1 MKHRKTER
9 GAVSIFL
16 VIILVPMLTV
26 SALFVDASRMRLAKG
41 LADSA
46 ADLTVNTA
54 LTDYDKKLKDMY
66 GLFATS
72 QDTEELY
79 EKLEDYYKT
88 CITSTG
94 ISDESADDIVSQIM
108 SQLGSVEHSGS
119 VDDILNMELVDFD
132 VSKVSDASLN
142 NAALL
147 EKQIVEFMKYRS
159 PINTGLSF
167 ISSLKSFTTLAKQS
181 ELVEKRQE
189 YYEAQGDVMKDA
201 QEAWKKINDYNRS
214 GDMVNDDAYFE
225 NLKNDFA
232 GFEAAYYGLAK
243 KFIMDLYDTQ
253 NYSSFTYYAYHF
265 KNEEVEMP
273 DGQKQ
278 SVPVFYKNSAE
289 TSKLK
294 NFTELTTYSDSHK
307 ASAANIKSALKNYNT
322 AMISYQNSESAL
334 LEYDSD
340 TYGLQY
346 LVQTN
351 RKSLYT
357 SWMAK
362 AENLYNKYS
371 ALRHAAMY
379 ADEGAM
385 ETVENLFGTG
395 EQSYLQFNDAFMS
408 GFISLADTF
417 NQEVSEY
424 SSRLQ
429 GYANSADTSI
439 DATAAAIVDIYN
451 RSNGRRTVIS
461 DAKTALD
468 GAITRLNSVLEGV
481 KAGGT
486 LDQKEASWKST
497 AQSSEISDT
506 SMAKQDIAELDS
518 VSSYLNE
525 TDVQKLIERLT
536 HVRDKLSELLEQMDS
551 YKFFGTNICEISD
564 YDTFQH
570 VLENAI
576 GGDELR
582 NVPINKTQLE
592 QKVSEWTSG
601 KFTIDKPINVS
612 WTNDSNYQPNL
623 TKDQPYFYA
632 YLYTHFN
639 TGTVSTNTEEKTEDT
654 ANGTNLYDQFI
665 STAETKTKSDAGA
678 DKQNISTEN
687 ELKDIADRPSA
698 STSGGSP
705 GGDVKTGKN
714 AAKDN
719 KASLSTMFSSLG
731 EKIKNVGTDLRDKLF
746 IADYVISMFSYDTI
760 ENEARKKDGLGDDA
774 AVELKTLTNE
784 PINAENN
791 YAYGKEVEYV
801 IYGGDNKGNV
811 TKAYGSIYAIRLG
824 FNMIYAFSDSAI
836 RDTAFAIATP
846 ISAATMGVI
855 PAPLIQAAIIVGVAC
870 CESALD
876 LVDLRDG
883 ISIPL
888 FKNNKTWKTSIKGLT
903 EKVNAEIGSA
913 LKPIDGTEEDG
924 TEEDNAATFVVDNG
938 IEALNSLLDLTDEE
952 LNKKI
957 QEGFDT
963 IEGSIGSAYDTL
975 ISRHANTAIQKV
987 TTLCNNA
994 IEEHMLDT
1002 SMNMA
1007 DQVSKGLDQW
1017 LTEEKAKDGES
1028 SLSYM
1033 VKNEAVQLLKGQYI
1047 NMLLEKMEQVS
1058 TSAQSSIS
1066 ECANEIQDVINGI
1079 RNRISL
1085 TIIRGSSA
1093 VVDYKNKMISSVRQ
1107 SMNQGASNLKD
1118 TLNKQID
1125 GIFGTGSTG
1134 DRDSTGMASLL
1145 SFSYSDYLRLFLMI
1159 GLYTSESAVVLR
1171 TADAIQA
1178 NMALKE
1184 DGYKMS
1190 NASVYVKLEAT
1201 IQVKPTLLAV
1211 PLFSDVKGNPSNNQ
1225 AWYSFTESM
1234 IKGY

>member
-88 CITSTG
+88 CITSAG
-94 ISDESADDIVSQIM
+94 INDESADDIVSQIM

-189 YYEAQGDVMKDA
+189 YYEAQGDVMKNA

-232 GFEAAYYGLAK
+232 GFEATYYGLAK

-273 DGQKQ
+273 DGQTK

-294 NFTELTTYSDSHK
+294 NFTELTTYSDSNK
-307 ASAANIKSALKNYNT
+307 ASAANIKSALKNYNN
-322 AMISYQNSESAL
+322 AMISYKNSESAL

-379 ADEGAM
+379 ADEGVM
-385 ETVENLFGTG
+385 ETVENLSGTG
-395 EQSYLQFNDAFMS
+395 EKSYSQFYDAFMS
-408 GFISLADTF
+408 DFDPMVNWF
-417 NQEVSEY
+417 NQYAPEY

-451 RSNGRRTVIS
+451 KSNGRRTVIS

-486 LDQKEASWKST
+486 LDQKETSWKRT

-525 TDVQKLIERLT
+525 ADVQKLIERLT

-551 YKFFGTNICEISD
+551 YKFFGTKICEISD
-564 YDTFQH
+564 YNTFQY
-570 VLENAI
+570 VLVNAI
-576 GGDELR
+576 GSDALR

-623 TKDQPYFYA
+623 TKDRPNFYA

-665 STAETKTKSDAGA
+665 STAETETKANAGT

-698 STSGGSP
+698 TTSGGSP

-746 IADYVISMFSYDTI
+746 VADYVISMFSYDTI
-760 ENEARKKDGLGDDA
+760 ENEARVKDGLEDGA
-774 AVELKTLTNE
+774 AVELKTLTNG

-811 TKAYGSIYAIRLG
+811 AKAYGSIYAIRLG

-855 PAPLIQAAIIVGVAC
+855 PTPLIQAAIIVGVAC

-903 EKVNAEIGSA
+903 EKVKAEIGGA
-913 LKPIDGTEEDG
+913 LKDVANT
-924 TEEDNAATFVVDNG
+924 AVDSG
-938 IEALNSLLDLTDEE
+938 IEELNSLLDMTDDELTAM
-952 LNKKI
+952 I
-957 QEGFDT
+957 QSGTDT
-963 IEGSIGSAYDTL
+963 IQGSVGAAYDTL
-975 ISRHANTAIQKV
+975 VSRHANTAIQKV

-994 IEEHMLDT
+994 IEEHMLNP
-1002 SMNMA
+1002 SLNMVQ
-1007 DQVSKGLDQW
+1007 QVSTGLDQW
-1017 LTEEKAKDGES
+1017 LAEEKAKDGEGSISYIAKEAAVTIIKTDYIS
-1028 SLSYM
+1028 SL
-1033 VKNEAVQLLKGQYI
+1033 
-1047 NMLLEKMEQVS
+1047 
-1058 TSAQSSIS
+1058 IS
-1066 ECANEIQDVINGI
+1066 ELQKNYEEIHGSVAEIANSITTKIDEIRAFIIDDVTK
-1079 RNRISL
+1079 SSQK
-1085 TIIRGSSA
+1085 II
-1093 VVDYKNKMISSVRQ
+1093 DYKNKMKASIKE
-1107 SMNQGASNLKD
+1107 SMANGASSLKD

-1125 GIFGTGSTG
+1125 GIFGSGSIG

-1178 NMALKE
+1178 NMGLKE
-1184 DGYKMS
+1184 DGFKMS

>member
-1 MKHRKTER
+1 
-9 GAVSIFL
+9 
-16 VIILVPMLTV
+16 MLTI
-26 SALFVDASRMRLAKG
+26 SALFVDASKMRLAKG
-41 LADSA
+41 LADAA

-72 QDTEELY
+72 QNTEELY

-88 CITSTG
+88 CITSSGVDNGT
-94 ISDESADDIVSQIM
+94 ADDIVSQIM
-108 SQLGSVEHSGS
+108 SQLGGVESSNS

-132 VSKVSDASLN
+132 VSKVSNASLN

-214 GDMVNDDAYFE
+214 GDMVNDDAYFT
-225 NLKNDFA
+225 NLKTDFA
-232 GFEAAYYGLAK
+232 SFEAIYYNLAK

-253 NYSSFTYYAYHF
+253 NYSSFTYYAYHVGSQ
-265 KNEEVEMP
+265 EVEMP
-273 DGQKQ
+273 DGDKKT
-278 SVPVFYKNSAE
+278 VPVFYKNSSE
-289 TSKLK
+289 TSKAKL
-294 NFTELTTYSDSHK
+294 FTELTTYSESKK
-307 ASAANIKSALKNYNT
+307 ASTSNIKNALKNYNSALNT
-322 AMISYQNSESAL
+322 YKNNEAAL
-334 LEYDSD
+334 LEYDSE

-351 RKSLYT
+351 RKNLYKN
-357 SWMAK
+357 WMVS

-371 ALRHAAMY
+371 ILRHAALY
-379 ADEGAM
+379 CEDGAM
-385 ETVENLFGTG
+385 ETVENLFGSG
-395 EQSYLQFNDAFMS
+395 EKSYSQFYDAFMS
-408 GFISLADTF
+408 DYDTVVTIFNHYAPQYSSKLQEYANAADT
-417 NQEVSEY
+417 NIEP
-424 SSRLQ
+424 
-429 GYANSADTSI
+429 
-439 DATAAAIVDIYN
+439 TAITIADIYN
-451 RSNGRRTVIS
+451 KANGKRTVIS
-461 DAKTALD
+461 DAKNALD

-481 KAGGT
+481 KKGGT
-486 LDQKEASWKST
+486 LDQKEASWKNT
-497 AQSSEISDT
+497 ASSSEISDT

-525 TDVQKLIERLT
+525 DDVQTLIDRLKN
-536 HVRDKLSELLEQMDS
+536 VRDKLNELLEQIDS
-551 YKFFGTNICEISD
+551 YKFFGTKICEISD
-564 YDTFQH
+564 YNSFQH
-570 VLENAI
+570 VIVSAI
-576 GGDELR
+576 GGHNLR
-582 NVPINKTQLE
+582 SVPINRNQLE
-592 QKVSEWTSG
+592 QKVNEWTSG
-601 KFTIDKPINVS
+601 KYTVDKPVNVS

-623 TKDQPYFYA
+623 TKDQPGFYA

-639 TGTVSTNTEEKTEDT
+639 TGSVSTNTEEKTEDT
-654 ANGTNLYDQFI
+654 ENGSNLYDQFI
-665 STAETKTKSDAGA
+665 SKAESDTKETAGA
-678 DKQNISTEN
+678 DKQNISTGN
-687 ELKDIADRPSA
+687 ELKDIADKPSA

-705 GGDVKTGKN
+705 GGGVKAGKN

-719 KASLSTMFSSLG
+719 KASLSSMFSGLG

-746 IADYVISMFSYDTI
+746 VADYVISMFSYDTI
-760 ENEARKKDGLGDDA
+760 ENEARKEARLEDGA

-784 PINAENN
+784 AISSENN

-811 TKAYGSIYAIRLG
+811 AKAYGSIYAIRLG

-883 ISIPL
+883 ISLPL

-903 EKVNAEIGSA
+903 EKVKAEIGSA
-913 LKPIDGTEEDG
+913 LKD
-924 TEEDNAATFVVDNG
+924 AANTAVDTG
-938 IEALNSLLDLTDEE
+938 IEELNSLLDMTDDELTAM
-952 LNKKI
+952 I
-957 QEGFDT
+957 QSGTDT
-963 IEGSIGSAYDTL
+963 IQGSVGAAYDTL

-994 IEEHMLDT
+994 IEEHMINPTLD
-1002 SMNMA
+1002 MVQ
-1007 DQVSKGLDQW
+1007 QVSTGLDQW
-1017 LTEEKAKDGES
+1017 LTEEKNKDG
-1028 SLSYM
+1028 
-1033 VKNEAVQLLKGQYI
+1033 AG
-1047 NMLLEKMEQVS
+1047 
-1058 TSAQSSIS
+1058 SIS
-1066 ECANEIQDVINGI
+1066 YIAKEAAVNHIKNYYVSDVITLLQNSSENIQSNVAEVSNSITEGI
-1079 RNRISL
+1079 DQIRTDIIQK
-1085 TIIRGSSA
+1085 IIRQNQNIL
-1093 VVDYKNKMISSVRQ
+1093 DYKNKMISSIKE
-1107 SMNQGASNLKD
+1107 SMSKGASNLKD

-1125 GIFGTGSTG
+1125 GIFGTGSIG

-1145 SFSYSDYLRLFLMI
+1145 SFAYRDYLRLFLFI
-1159 GLYTSESAVVLR
+1159 GLYTSESAIVLR

-1178 NMALKE
+1178 NMGLK
-1184 DGYKMS
+1184 DNGFKMS
-1190 NASVYVKLEAT
+1190 NAAVYVKLEAT
-1201 IQVKPTLLAV
+1201 IQVKPTVLAV
-1211 PLFSDVKGNPSNNQ
+1211 PLFSDVKGNPANNQ
-1225 AWYSFTESM
+1225 AWYSFTTRM

>member
-1 MKHRKTER
+1 
-9 GAVSIFL
+9 
-16 VIILVPMLTV
+16 MLTI
-26 SALFVDASRMRLAKG
+26 SALFVDASKMRLAKG
-41 LADSA
+41 LADAA

-72 QDTEELY
+72 QNTEELY

-88 CITSTG
+88 CITSSGVDNGT
-94 ISDESADDIVSQIM
+94 ADDIVSQIM
-108 SQLGSVEHSGS
+108 SQLGGVESSNS

-132 VSKVSDASLN
+132 VSKVSNASLN

-214 GDMVNDDAYFE
+214 GDMVNDDAYFT
-225 NLKNDFA
+225 NLKTDFA
-232 GFEAAYYGLAK
+232 SFEAIYYNLAK

-253 NYSSFTYYAYHF
+253 NYSSFTYYAYHVGSQ
-265 KNEEVEMP
+265 EVEMP
-273 DGQKQ
+273 DGDKKT
-278 SVPVFYKNSAE
+278 VPVFYKNSSE
-289 TSKLK
+289 TSKAKL
-294 NFTELTTYSDSHK
+294 FTELTTYSESKK
-307 ASAANIKSALKNYNT
+307 ASTSNIKNALKNYNSALNT
-322 AMISYQNSESAL
+322 YKNNEAAL
-334 LEYDSD
+334 LEYDSE

-351 RKSLYT
+351 RKNLYKN
-357 SWMAK
+357 WMVS

-371 ALRHAAMY
+371 ILRHAALY
-379 ADEGAM
+379 CEDGAM
-385 ETVENLFGTG
+385 ETVENLFGSG
-395 EQSYLQFNDAFMS
+395 EKSYSQFYDAFMS
-408 GFISLADTF
+408 DYDTVVTIFNHYAPQYSSKLQEYANAADT
-417 NQEVSEY
+417 NIEP
-424 SSRLQ
+424 
-429 GYANSADTSI
+429 
-439 DATAAAIVDIYN
+439 TAITIADIYN
-451 RSNGRRTVIS
+451 KANGKRTVIS
-461 DAKTALD
+461 DAKNALD

-481 KAGGT
+481 KKGGT
-486 LDQKEASWKST
+486 LDQKEASWKNT
-497 AQSSEISDT
+497 ASSSEISDT

-525 TDVQKLIERLT
+525 ADVQKLIERLT

-551 YKFFGTNICEISD
+551 YKFFGTKICEISD
-564 YDTFQH
+564 YNTFQY
-570 VLENAI
+570 VLVNAI
-576 GGDELR
+576 GSDALR

-623 TKDQPYFYA
+623 TKDRPNFYA

-665 STAETKTKSDAGA
+665 STAETETKANAGT

-698 STSGGSP
+698 TTSGGSP

-731 EKIKNVGTDLRDKLF
+731 EKIKNVGTDLRDRLF
-746 IADYVISMFSYDTI
+746 VADYVISMFSYDTI
-760 ENEARKKDGLGDDA
+760 ENEARVKDGLEDGA
-774 AVELKTLTNE
+774 AVELKTLTNG

-811 TKAYGSIYAIRLG
+811 AKAYGSIYAIRLG

-903 EKVNAEIGSA
+903 EKVKAEIGSA
-913 LKPIDGTEEDG
+913 LKDVANT
-924 TEEDNAATFVVDNG
+924 AVDSG
-938 IEALNSLLDLTDEE
+938 IEELNSLLDMTDDELTAM
-952 LNKKI
+952 I
-957 QEGFDT
+957 QSGT
-963 IEGSIGSAYDTL
+963 NRIEGSIGSAYDTL

-994 IEEHMLDT
+994 IEEHMLNPPL
-1002 SMNMA
+1002 NMVQ
-1007 DQVSKGLDQW
+1007 QVSTGLDQW
-1017 LTEEKAKDGES
+1017 LTEEKARDGES
-1028 SLSYM
+1028 NISYIAKEAAVRLIQSSYITDIISLLQTCSE
-1033 VKNEAVQLLKGQYI
+1033 NTQ
-1047 NMLLEKMEQVS
+1047 N
-1058 TSAQSSIS
+1058 SIS
-1066 ECANEIQDVINGI
+1066 EISNQMTDKLSEIRTDIIDEVI
-1079 RNRISL
+1079 
-1085 TIIRGSSA
+1085 TGSQKIL
-1093 VVDYKNKMISSVRQ
+1093 DYKKTMISSVKE
-1107 SMNQGASNLKD
+1107 SMSKGASNLKD
-1118 TLNKQID
+1118 NLNKQID
-1125 GIFGTGSTG
+1125 GIFGTDSTG